1 MLQRNP
7 SSTISNTLA
16 RRIFMQR
23 QGLLTPPTA
32 KQSKADLQQLIEQL
46 GFVQIDSIAT
56 VERAHHMTLFA
67 RNQTYQRRHLTALLE
82 QDRALFENWTHDASM
97 IPTAFY
103 PYWQR
108 HFQRHAEHLRARW
121 MKTRREGFD
130 QMIDDILVHV
140 EREGPVMSRSF
151 AREEKKGS
159 DGWWDW
165 HPSKTALEYL
175 WRTGQLGV
183 TRREAFQKVYDLT
196 ERVIPPK
203 HLGDIPH
210 DQTFID
216 WCCRSA
222 IERLGFAAPGEL
234 AAFWG
239 IISAAE
245 AQGWCASKAGL
256 AYPRV
261 QIEAADGSR
270 SKECLADPDILDAV
284 ETELKPP
291 PRLRV
296 ISPFD
301 PVIRDRKRLK
311 RLFDFDYR
319 IEVFVPEAQR
329 QYGYY
334 VFPLL
339 EGDRFVGRIDM
350 RRDMKSKTLNV
361 TGLWWEPRVKPSKQR
376 LAKLDAELA
385 RIARFIECTD
395 LAVHC
400 SRG

>member
-1 MLQRNP
+1 MLQRNAP
-7 SSTISNTLA
+7 ATISNTLA

-23 QGLLTPPTA
+23 QGLLAPPTP
-32 KQSKADLQQLIEQL
+32 KQSKADLQRLIEQL

-67 RNQTYQRRHLTALLE
+67 RNQTYQRRHLTDLLE
-82 QDRALFENWTHDASM
+82 KDRALFENWTHDAAM

-121 MKTRREGFD
+121 QKIRREGFD
-130 QMIDDILVHV
+130 AMLDDVLGHI
-140 EREGPVMSRSF
+140 ERDGPVMSRSF
-151 AREEKKGS
+151 ARDEKKGS

-165 HPSKTALEYL
+165 HPSKTALEFL

-196 ERVIPPK
+196 AHIIPAE
-203 HLGDIPH
+203 HLADIPH
-210 DQTFID
+210 ETDFID
-216 WCCRSA
+216 WCCRNA
-222 IERLGFAAPGEL
+222 LERLGFATPGEL

-245 AQGWCASKAGL
+245 AQGWCASPAGL
-256 AYPRV
+256 EFPRV
-261 QIEAADGSR
+261 EVEAADGTKP
-270 SKECLADPDILDAV
+270 KECLADPAILTAHDDD
-284 ETELKPP
+284 LRPP
-291 PRLRV
+291 PRLRD

-311 RLFDFDYR
+311 RLFDIDYR
-319 IEVFVPEAQR
+319 IEVFEPEAQR
-329 QYGYY
+329 QSGSY

-350 RRDMKSKTLNV
+350 KRDMKTKTLNV
-361 TGLWWEPRVKPSKQR
+361 TGLWWEPRVRASKQR
-376 LAKLDAELA
+376 LDRLEAELA
-385 RIARFIECTD
+385 RIGRFIECGETRI
-395 LAVHC
+395 HC
-400 SRG
+400 PFG

>member
-1 MLQRNP
+1 M
-7 SSTISNTLA
+7 ISNTLA

-23 QGLLTPPTA
+23 QGLLTPPTT
-32 KQSKADLQQLIEQL
+32 KQSKADLQHLIEQL

-82 QDRALFENWTHDASM
+82 DDRALFENWTHDASM
-97 IPTAFY
+97 IPTTFF

-108 HFQRHAEHLRARW
+108 RFERDSEHLRARW
-121 MKTRREGFD
+121 LKIRREGFD
-130 QMIDDILVHV
+130 DMLEDILKHID
-140 EREGPVMSRSF
+140 RDGPVMSRSF

-175 WRTGQLGV
+175 WRTGQLVV

-196 ERVIPPK
+196 ERVIPPE
-203 HLGDIPH
+203 HRNAIP
-210 DQTFID
+210 DDPDFID

-222 IERLGFAAPGEL
+222 LQRLGFATPGEL

-245 AQGWCASKAGL
+245 AQAWCASEAGL

-261 QIEAADGSR
+261 LTEAADGTKP
-270 SKECLADPDILDAV
+270 KECLADPAVLDA
-284 ETELKPP
+284 TDSELKPP

-311 RLFDFDYR
+311 RLFNFDYR

-350 RRDMKSKTLNV
+350 KRDTKSKTLNV
-361 TGLWWEPRVKPSKQR
+361 TGIWWEPRVKASKQR
-376 LAKLDAELA
+376 LAKLNAELA
-385 RIARFIECTD
+385 RIARFVGCSETKI
-395 LAVHC
+395 HC
-400 SRG
+400 QLD

>member
-1 MLQRNP
+1 MQQR
-7 SSTISNTLA
+7 STPPLISNTLA

-23 QGLLTPPTA
+23 QGLLAPPTGR
-32 KQSKADLQQLIEQL
+32 QSKADLQRLIEQL
-46 GFVQIDSIAT
+46 GFVQVDSIAT

-82 QDRALFENWTHDASM
+82 KDRTLFENWTHDASM
-97 IPTAFY
+97 IPTVFY

-108 HFQRHAEHLRARW
+108 RFERDGERLRARW
-121 MKTRREGFD
+121 RKHRREGFD
-130 QMIDDILVHV
+130 AMIADVLDHI
-140 EREGPVMSRSF
+140 EREGPAMSRAF

-175 WRTGQLGV
+175 WRTGQLVV

-196 ERVIPPK
+196 ERVIPAE
-203 HLGDIPH
+203 HRATIPH
-210 DQTFID
+210 EADFID
-216 WCCRSA
+216 WCCRGA
-222 IERLGFAAPGEL
+222 LERLGFATPGEL

-245 AQGWCASKAGL
+245 AQAWCASAAGQ

-261 QIEAADGSR
+261 LTEAADGSKAR
-270 SKECLADPDILDAV
+270 ECLADPSILEA
-284 ETELKPP
+284 TESTLTPP

-311 RLFDFDYR
+311 RLFNFDYR
-319 IEVFVPEAQR
+319 IEVFVPESQR

-350 RRDMKSKTLNV
+350 KRDTKTKTLNV
-361 TGLWWEPRVKPSKQR
+361 TGLWWEPRVRSSKQR

-385 RIARFIECTD
+385 RIARFVGCSEI
-395 LAVHC
+395 AVHC
-400 SRG
+400 AWA